1 MLLLNHLLKNFMKKN
16 TKKED
21 NKIYVDLLT
30 TINRFS
36 YFSCEMILP
45 EDVDEFFEEY
55 AKEYENPDEFFE
67 TLNPILEQSQRIM
80 YLTGTLVDT
89 EFINFINT
97 WEQIPLEDKK
107 EHVKKDFIDLLI
119 PVTVNYSGG
128 EQFTTLYVIDL
139 FKIKTK
145 RRRKTEIELQSEL
158 DDALKTENY
167 ELAVKIR
174 EKIKKIKK

>member
-1 MLLLNHLLKNFMKKN
+1 MKKN
-16 TKKED
+16 TRKE
-21 NKIYVDLLT
+21 KPQIYVDLLT

-45 EDVDEFFEEY
+45 EDVDDFFDEY
-55 AKEYENPDEFFE
+55 AKEYENSDEFFE
-67 TLNPILEQSQRIM
+67 SLDPILEQSHRVM

-89 EFINFINT
+89 EFIDFINT
-97 WEQIPLEDKK
+97 WEQISIEDKK
-107 EHVKKDFIDLLI
+107 KHIKKDYIDLLI
-119 PVTVNYSGG
+119 PVTVHYNST
-128 EQFTTLYVIDL
+128 EHFTTLYVIDL

-145 RRRKTEIELQSEL
+145 RRKKTEIELQSEL
-158 DDALKTENY
+158 DDALKAENY

>member
-1 MLLLNHLLKNFMKKN
+1 MKKN
-16 TKKED
+16 TKKDD

-45 EDVDEFFEEY
+45 DDTDEFFEEY
-55 AKEYENPDEFFE
+55 AKEYENSDEFFE
-67 TLNPILEQSQRIM
+67 TLEPLLEKSQRIM
-80 YLTGTLVDT
+80 YLTGTLIDT
-89 EFINFINT
+89 EFIDFINT
-97 WEQIPLEDKK
+97 WEQITLEDKK
-107 EHVKKDFIDLLI
+107 EHIKKDFIDLLI
-119 PVTVNYSGG
+119 PITVHYSNNDT
-128 EQFTTLYVIDL
+128 FTTLYVIDL

-145 RRRKTEIELQSEL
+145 RRKKTEIELQSEL
-158 DDALKTENY
+158 DEALKTENY

>member
-1 MLLLNHLLKNFMKKN
+1 MKKN
-16 TKKED
+16 TKKDD
-21 NKIYVDLLT
+21 NKIYIDLLT

-55 AKEYENPDEFFE
+55 AKEYENPDDFFE
-67 TLNPILEQSQRIM
+67 TLSPILEASQRIM

-89 EFINFINT
+89 EYIDFINT

-107 EHVKKDFIDLLI
+107 KHIKKDFIDLLI
-119 PVTVNYSGG
+119 PVTIHYNTG

-158 DDALKTENY
+158 DEALKTENY

>member
-1 MLLLNHLLKNFMKKN
+1 MKKN
-16 TKKED
+16 TKKES
-21 NKIYVDLLT
+21 NNIYLDLLT
-30 TINRFS
+30 TINKFS

-45 EDVDEFFEEY
+45 EDIDEFFDEY
-55 AKEYENPDEFFE
+55 GKEYENPETFFE
-67 TLNPILEQSQRIM
+67 TLEPILENTQRVM
-80 YLTGTLVDT
+80 YLTGTLIDI

-97 WEQIPLEDKK
+97 WEQIPLENKK
-107 EHVKKDFIDLLI
+107 EHIKKDFIDLLI
-119 PVTVNYSGG
+119 PVTVHYSDG
-128 EQFTTLYVIDL
+128 EEFTTLYVIDL

-145 RRRKTEIELQSEL
+145 RRKKTEFELQSEL

>member
-1 MLLLNHLLKNFMKKN
+1 MKKN
-16 TKKED
+16 TKKDE

-45 EDVDEFFEEY
+45 EDLDEFLEEY
-55 AKEYENPDEFFE
+55 SKEYENIDEFMESIEKVLE
-67 TLNPILEQSQRIM
+67 TSDRVM

-89 EFINFINT
+89 EFIDFINT
-97 WEQIPLEDKK
+97 WEQIPIEDKK
-107 EHVKKDFIDLLI
+107 IHVKKDFIDLLI
-119 PVTVNYSGG
+119 PVTVHYGG
-128 EQFTTLYVIDL
+128 NEQFTTLYIIDL

-145 RRRKTEIELQSEL
+145 RRKKTEIELQSEL

-174 EKIKKIKK
+174 EKIKKLKK

>member
-1 MLLLNHLLKNFMKKN
+1 MKKN

-45 EDVDEFFEEY
+45 EDLDEFLDEY
-55 AKEYENPDEFFE
+55 SKEYENVDEFME
-67 TLNPILEQSQRIM
+67 SIEKILENSNRVM

-89 EFINFINT
+89 EFIDFINT
-97 WEQIPLEDKK
+97 WEQIPVEDKK
-107 EHVKKDFIDLLI
+107 IHIKKDFIDLLI
-119 PVTVNYSGG
+119 PVTVHYSNN
-128 EQFTTLYVIDL
+128 EQFTTLYIIDL

-145 RRRKTEIELQSEL
+145 RRKKTEIELQSEL

-174 EKIKKIKK
+174 EKIKKLKK

>member
-1 MLLLNHLLKNFMKKN
+1 MKKN
-16 TKKED
+16 TKKD
-21 NKIYVDLLT
+21 DSNKIYLDLLT

-36 YFSCEMILP
+36 YFSCEVILA
-45 EDVDEFFEEY
+45 EDVDEFFE
-55 AKEYENPDEFFE
+55 
-67 TLNPILEQSQRIM
+67 TLEPILEISNRVI

-89 EFINFINT
+89 EYIDFINT
-97 WEQIPLEDKK
+97 WEQIPIENKK
-107 EHVKKDFIDLLI
+107 EHIKKDNIDLLI
-119 PVTVNYSGG
+119 PVTVHYSSN

-145 RRRKTEIELQSEL
+145 RRKKTEIELQSEL
-158 DDALKTENY
+158 DEALKTENY

>member
-1 MLLLNHLLKNFMKKN
+1 MKKN
-16 TKKED
+16 TKKGD
-21 NKIYVDLLT
+21 NQIYIDLLT

-67 TLNPILEQSQRIM
+67 TLNPILEVSQRIM

-89 EFINFINT
+89 EFIDFINT

-119 PVTVNYSGG
+119 PVTVHYSGG

>member
-1 MLLLNHLLKNFMKKN
+1 MKKN
-16 TKKED
+16 IKKGD

-36 YFSCEMILP
+36 YFSCEMILT
-45 EDVDEFFEEY
+45 EDVDEFFDEY
-55 AKEYENPDEFFE
+55 AKEYENPDDFFE
-67 TLNPILEQSQRIM
+67 TLNPILEQSQRVM

-89 EFINFINT
+89 EFIDFINT

-107 EHVKKDFIDLLI
+107 EHIKKDFIDLLI
-119 PVTVNYSGG
+119 PVTISYSSG

-158 DDALKTENY
+158 DEALKAENY

>member
-1 MLLLNHLLKNFMKKN
+1 MKKN
-16 TKKED
+16 TKKNE

-45 EDVDEFFEEY
+45 EDVDEFFDEY
-55 AKEYENPDEFFE
+55 AKEYENPEEFFD
-67 TLNPILEQSQRIM
+67 TLEPILENSQRVM

-89 EFINFINT
+89 EFIDFINT

-119 PVTVNYSGG
+119 PVTVHYSNN

>member
-1 MLLLNHLLKNFMKKN
+1 MKKN
-16 TKKED
+16 TRKE
-21 NKIYVDLLT
+21 KPQIYVDLLT

-45 EDVDEFFEEY
+45 EDVDDFFDEY
-55 AKEYENPDEFFE
+55 AKEYENSDEFFE
-67 TLNPILEQSQRIM
+67 SLDPILEQSHRVM

-89 EFINFINT
+89 EFIDFINT
-97 WEQIPLEDKK
+97 WEQISIEDKK
-107 EHVKKDFIDLLI
+107 KHIKKDYIDLLI
-119 PVTVNYSGG
+119 PVTVHYNNT

-145 RRRKTEIELQSEL
+145 RRKKTEIELQSEL
-158 DDALKTENY
+158 DDALKAENY

>member
-1 MLLLNHLLKNFMKKN
+1 MKKN
-16 TKKED
+16 TKKD
-21 NKIYVDLLT
+21 KPQIYVDLLT

-55 AKEYENPDEFFE
+55 AKEYENPEVFFE
-67 TLNPILEQSQRIM
+67 TLDPILETSQRIM
-80 YLTGTLVDT
+80 YLTGTLIDT
-89 EFINFINT
+89 EFIDFINT
-97 WEQIPLEDKK
+97 WEQIPLESKK
-107 EHVKKDFIDLLI
+107 EHIKKDFIDLLI
-119 PVTVNYSGG
+119 PVTVHYSGG

-145 RRRKTEIELQSEL
+145 RRKKTEIELQSEL
-158 DDALKTENY
+158 DDALKAENY

>member
-1 MLLLNHLLKNFMKKN
+1 MKKN
-16 TKKED
+16 TKKD
-21 NKIYVDLLT
+21 NNQIYVDLLT

-45 EDVDEFFEEY
+45 EDIDEFFEEY
-55 AKEYENPDEFFE
+55 AKEYENPDVFFE
-67 TLNPILEQSQRIM
+67 TLDPILEQSQRVM
-80 YLTGTLVDT
+80 YLTGTLVDS
-89 EFINFINT
+89 EFIDFINT

-107 EHVKKDFIDLLI
+107 EHIKKDFIDLLI
-119 PVTVNYSGG
+119 PVTVHYSNN

-158 DDALKTENY
+158 DEALKAENY

>member
-1 MLLLNHLLKNFMKKN
+1 MKKN

-45 EDVDEFFEEY
+45 EDIDEFFEEY
-55 AKEYENPDEFFE
+55 SKEYENPDEFFE
-67 TLNPILEQSQRIM
+67 TLNPILEQSQRVM
-80 YLTGTLVDT
+80 YLTGTLVDK
-89 EFINFINT
+89 EFIDFINT

-107 EHVKKDFIDLLI
+107 EHIKKDFIDLLI
-119 PVTVNYSGG
+119 PVTVHYSGG

-158 DDALKTENY
+158 DEALKTENY

>member
-1 MLLLNHLLKNFMKKN
+1 MKKN
-16 TKKED
+16 TKKD
-21 NKIYVDLLT
+21 KPQIYVDLLT

-67 TLNPILEQSQRIM
+67 TLEPVLKQSQRVM
-80 YLTGTLVDT
+80 YLTGTLIDT
-89 EFINFINT
+89 EFIDFINT
-97 WEQIPLEDKK
+97 WEQISLEDKK
-107 EHVKKDFIDLLI
+107 EHIKKDFIDLLI
-119 PVTVNYSGG
+119 PVTVHYSGG

-158 DDALKTENY
+158 DDALKAENY

>member
-1 MLLLNHLLKNFMKKN
+1 MKKN
-16 TKKED
+16 IKKDD
-21 NKIYVDLLT
+21 NKIYIDLLT

-55 AKEYENPDEFFE
+55 SKEYENSDEFFE
-67 TLNPILEQSQRIM
+67 TLNPILENSQRVM

-89 EFINFINT
+89 EFIDFINT

-107 EHVKKDFIDLLI
+107 EHIKKDFIDLLI
-119 PVTVNYSGG
+119 PVTIHYSSN

-158 DDALKTENY
+158 DDALKAENY

>member
-1 MLLLNHLLKNFMKKN
+1 MKKN
-16 TKKED
+16 TKKGD

-67 TLNPILEQSQRIM
+67 TLEPILENSQRIM

-89 EFINFINT
+89 EFIDFINT
-97 WEQIPLEDKK
+97 WEQISLEDKK
-107 EHVKKDFIDLLI
+107 EHIKKDFIDLLI
-119 PVTVNYSGG
+119 PVTIHYSNN

-158 DDALKTENY
+158 DDALKSENY

>member
-1 MLLLNHLLKNFMKKN
+1 MKKN
-16 TKKED
+16 TKKD
-21 NKIYVDLLT
+21 KPQIYVDLLT

-45 EDVDEFFEEY
+45 EDVEEFFDEY
-55 AKEYENPDEFFE
+55 SKDYENPEVFFE
-67 TLNPILEQSQRIM
+67 ALDPILEQSQRVM
-80 YLTGTLVDT
+80 YLTGTLVDS
-89 EFINFINT
+89 EFIDFINT

-107 EHVKKDFIDLLI
+107 EHIKKDFIDLLI
-119 PVTVNYSGG
+119 PVTVHYSGG

-158 DDALKTENY
+158 DDALKAENY

>member
-1 MLLLNHLLKNFMKKN
+1 MKKN
-16 TKKED
+16 IKKD
-21 NKIYVDLLT
+21 KPQIYVDLLT

-45 EDVDEFFEEY
+45 EDVEEFFDEY
-55 AKEYENPDEFFE
+55 SKDYENPEVFFE
-67 TLNPILEQSQRIM
+67 ALDPILEQSQRVM
-80 YLTGTLVDT
+80 YLTGTLVDS
-89 EFINFINT
+89 EFIDFINT

-107 EHVKKDFIDLLI
+107 EHIKKDFIDLLI
-119 PVTVNYSGG
+119 PVTVHYSGG

-158 DDALKTENY
+158 DDALKAENY